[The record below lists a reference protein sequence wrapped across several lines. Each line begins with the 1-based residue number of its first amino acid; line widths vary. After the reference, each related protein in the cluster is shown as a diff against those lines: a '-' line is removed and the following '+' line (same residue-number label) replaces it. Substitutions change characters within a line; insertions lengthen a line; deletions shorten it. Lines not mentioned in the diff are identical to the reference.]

1 MSKDKG
7 LIELSL
13 TAEQQERMRK
23 QASKAGEA
31 QELSIM
37 ELEERIAP
45 GWKGG
50 P

>member
-1 MSKDKG
+1 MSKHKG

-13 TAEQQERMRK
+13 TPEQQERMRK
-23 QASKAGEA
+23 QAGKAGHA
-31 QELSIM
+31 MELSIM

-45 GWKGG
+45 GWHT